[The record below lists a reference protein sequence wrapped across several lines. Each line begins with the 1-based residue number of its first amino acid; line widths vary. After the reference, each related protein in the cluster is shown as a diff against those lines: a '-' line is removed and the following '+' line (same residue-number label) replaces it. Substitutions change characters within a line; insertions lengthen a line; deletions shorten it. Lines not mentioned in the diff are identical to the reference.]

1 VSWERYGRSIV
12 AVSVSSPNLLSI
24 GTKPGW
30 GQFNCQKVGRRL
42 IADMR
47 FDRTQRQEDSVI
59 SETTRTIIEQ
69 AKALYELHKLTW
81 ETSHSGEY
89 VSIEPQSGEF
99 FFATSFDAAVRAAR
113 SRFPERISHTIRI
126 GHDATLF
133 IGRMES

>member
-1 VSWERYGRSIV
+1 MRLER
-12 AVSVSSPNLLSI
+12 P
-24 GTKPGW
+24 
-30 GQFNCQKVGRRL
+30 QK
-42 IADMR
+42 
-47 FDRTQRQEDSVI
+47 QEDSVI
-59 SETTRTIIEQ
+59 SETTRTIIDQ
-69 AKALYELHKLTW
+69 AKSLYELHKLTW
-81 ETSHSGEY
+81 EASHIGEY